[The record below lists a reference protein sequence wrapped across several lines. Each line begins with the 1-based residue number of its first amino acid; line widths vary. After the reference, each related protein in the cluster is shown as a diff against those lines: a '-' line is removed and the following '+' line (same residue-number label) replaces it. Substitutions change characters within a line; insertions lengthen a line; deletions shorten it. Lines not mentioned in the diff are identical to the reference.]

1 MVTVI
6 DPLGPDR
13 KDTRGLPEG
22 YDPHM
27 LYEYRF
33 QRLKE
38 EATGLEW
45 YLHKY
50 IPYSLIK
57 SFAIAIDPTSKFK
70 VAPGVITPENRTK
83 WRQTASV
90 LQQGRS
96 VQNKRVVTEYHQL
109 VNYYNISGCRSPYVV
124 STNNFTDSYT
134 TGAQSQ
140 APLVD
145 YLKDTT
151 SRTRLMGSSQGTLTM
166 MKGYINSPPRTVSDL
181 YSVSSTFTANAPPPN
196 DPCTIAGGTGN
207 AKDGGTENKYSTIGP
222 TAATL
227 SLSTCTSLRN
237 SEINYNVQ
245 LSQKHVLAMLKEYTP
260 NKRDYTLFR
269 NLAELRDLPRS
280 IMQLQNTAG
289 ELRKLFVSLQT
300 SPSLRKR
307 IFDLGGVAKQV
318 PNEYLSYHF
327 GWKQLYKDIEDL
339 LAAPEKIQ
347 KRFNLLLKRSG
358 KPTTFRVKRSF
369 VSGESGV
376 SGFNYDTSPYEF
388 DTSSSS
394 RIERSSELRLVVNA
408 TFDFPPVCGVRFLY
422 DQWIDRIGV
431 VPRVT
436 DVYNLVPWSWLVDY
450 FTGLG
455 NYIECIEVIN
465 KDEGLINWG
474 LITCVTEGKLIT
486 DFKSKSKSV
495 SRIYAN
501 NVQVGNSEITREN
514 RHTSVY
520 NYKCETRRDVA
531 TILDV
536 NCTSDPVS
544 LSDYQKSIIG
554 ALLAQRIFPSKGP
567 GFNPRS

>member
-1 MVTVI
+1 MVVVI

-22 YDPHM
+22 YDPHK

-38 EATGLEW
+38 DAAGLEW
-45 YLHKY
+45 FLYKY

-57 SFAIAIDPTSKFK
+57 SFALAIDPTSKFK

-83 WRQTASV
+83 WRQNASV
-90 LQQGRS
+90 LQQGRKVS
-96 VQNKRVVTEYHQL
+96 NRRVVTEYHQQ
-109 VNYYNISGCRSPYVV
+109 VNYQNIGGCRSPFTI

-134 TGAQSQ
+134 TGASSQS
-140 APLVD
+140 PLVD

-166 MKGYINSPPRTVSDL
+166 MKGYINSPPRTVADL
-181 YSVSSTFTANAPPPN
+181 YSVGSTFTTSNPPPN
-196 DPCTIAGGTGN
+196 DPCLIAGGTGN

-227 SLSTCTSLRN
+227 SASTCNSLRT

-280 IMQLQNTAG
+280 ILQLQTTLG
-289 ELRKLFVSLQT
+289 ELKKLYVSLQT
-300 SPSLRKR
+300 SPSLRKK

-327 GWKQLYKDIEDL
+327 GWKQTYKDIVDL
-339 LAAPEKIQ
+339 LESPAKINR
-347 KRFNLLLKRSG
+347 RFNFLLSRAG
-358 KPTTFRVKRSF
+358 KPTTFRLKRSF
-369 VSGESGV
+369 VSGQSGV
-376 SGFNYDTSPYEF
+376 SGFNYDTSPYES
-388 DTSSSS
+388 DPSSSS
-394 RIERSSELRLVVNA
+394 RIERSSELRLVINA
-408 TFDFPPVCGVRFLY
+408 IFDFPPVCGVRFLY
-422 DQWIDRIGV
+422 DQWIDRLGI

-455 NYIECIEVIN
+455 NYIESIEVIN

-486 DFKSKSKSV
+486 DFKSKSQ
-495 SRIYAN
+495 SRSQLYVN
-501 NVQVGNSEITREN
+501 NVQTQNTVLVREN

-544 LSDYQKSIIG
+544 LSAYQKSIIG
-554 ALLAQRIFPSKGP
+554 ALLAQRVFNSKGS
-567 GFNPRS
+567 GFTPRS